1 MAEASVLQQNTLSSM
16 LASASYSDS
25 EILSVLF
32 ENGIVDP
39 DGVRDIMNKKRTEK
53 LLSYHNH
60 KIWKGEDGRW
70 RTFLPDPDKPK
81 GRKLI
86 SRATEEDLKALLCE
100 YYSDQEEEL
109 RKKSL
114 TLSDLFEEWLA
125 YKGKRFSKSTIE
137 RNRSTWKSLYVGQPI
152 VKIPIVN
159 LTSDMI
165 ADWVEEKIAI
175 RKMNKHQY
183 NTFSSVIR
191 QMMDYAIKIGVIDTN
206 PVESIKIMNRELRP
220 EPKKASETQVFMPD
234 ERDVVIRHALEQ
246 YKVGRSYTQ
255 RFVPLAIAFLLS
267 VSLRRGEVTALR
279 FEDLNGRNL
288 TLSRAFSHGAGAIVE
303 RLKDAEGWREVYV
316 VPSAL
321 EIIDLVRAERKRL
334 ELPEDGDIFV
344 IDGRYQSFYSALG
357 KMINNYCDEL
367 CIPRRSLHSTRRT
380 CASMMHA
387 SNISDLTIQAQLGH
401 KDLRTTQNS
410 YCYDLSRDDERY
422 ELISQAMA

>member
-1 MAEASVLQQNTLSSM
+1 MAEMYALQQNTLSSM
-16 LASASYSDS
+16 LAPASYSDS
-25 EILSVLF
+25 EILSVLI

-39 DGVRDIMNKKRTEK
+39 DGVRNIMNKKRTEK

-60 KIWKGEDGRW
+60 KIWKGDDGRW

-81 GRKLI
+81 GRKLV
-86 SRATEEDLKALLCE
+86 SRATEEDLKDLLCE
-100 YYSDQEEEL
+100 YYDDQEEEFK
-109 RKKSL
+109 RKSL
-114 TLSDLFEEWLA
+114 TMEDLLEEWLA

-137 RNRSTWKSLYVGQPI
+137 RNRSTWKSLYAGEPI
-152 VKIPIVN
+152 VSIPICM
-159 LTSDMI
+159 LTSDLI
-165 ADWVEEKIAI
+165 ADWMEEKIALK
-175 RKMNKHQY
+175 KMNKHQY
-183 NTFSSVIR
+183 NSFSSVIR
-191 QMMDYAIKIGVIDTN
+191 QMMDYAIKIGVIISN
-206 PVESIKIMNRELRP
+206 PVERIKIMNRELRP

-234 ERDVVIRHALEQ
+234 ERDMVIRYALKQ
-246 YKVGRSYTQ
+246 YKAERNYTQ

-279 FEDLNGRNL
+279 FGDLNGRNL
-288 TLSRAFSHGAGAIVE
+288 TLSRAFSHGAGEIVE

-321 EIIDLVRAERKRL
+321 EIIDLVRDERKRL
-334 ELPEDGDIFV
+334 GLPENGDIFV

>member
-1 MAEASVLQQNTLSSM
+1 M

-60 KIWKGEDGRW
+60 KIWKGDDGRW
-70 RTFLPDPDKPK
+70 RTFLPDPDTPK
-81 GRKLI
+81 RRKLV
-86 SRATEEDLKALLCE
+86 SRATEDDLKALLCE
-100 YYSDQEEEL
+100 YYSDQEEEF

-114 TLSDLFEEWLA
+114 TMEKLLEDWLA

-137 RNRSTWKSLYVGQPI
+137 RNRSTWKSLYAGEPI
-152 VKIPIVN
+152 VKVPICN

-165 ADWVEEKIAI
+165 AEWMEEKIAI
-175 RKMNKHQY
+175 KKMNKHQY
-183 NTFSSVIR
+183 NSFSSVIR
-191 QMMDYAIKIGVIDTN
+191 QMMEYAVKLGIIYSN

-234 ERDVVIRHALEQ
+234 ERDVVIRYALEQ

-288 TLSRAFSHGAGAIVE
+288 TLSRAFSHGAGEIVE

-422 ELISQAMA
+422 ELISQAFA

>member
-1 MAEASVLQQNTLSSM
+1 MAEAYVLQQNTLSLM
-16 LASASYSDS
+16 PASASYSDS
-25 EILSVLF
+25 EILSVLI

-39 DGVRDIMNKKRTEK
+39 DGVRNIMNKTRTEK

-81 GRKLI
+81 GRKLV
-86 SRATEEDLKALLCE
+86 SRASEEELKNLLCE

-137 RNRSTWKSLYVGQPI
+137 RNRSTWKSLYAGEQI
-152 VKIPIVN
+152 ISIPICY

-165 ADWVEEKIAI
+165 SDWMEEKITEK
-175 RKMNKHQY
+175 KMNKHQY
-183 NTFSSVIR
+183 NSFSSVIR
-191 QMMDYAIKIGVIDTN
+191 QMMDYAVRIGIIDSN
-206 PVESIKIMNRELRP
+206 PVEVIRIMNRELRP
-220 EPKKASETQVFMPD
+220 EPKKSSETQVFMPD
-234 ERDVVIRHALEQ
+234 ERDMVIRYALEQ

-288 TLSRAFSHGAGAIVE
+288 TLSRAFSHGAGEIVE
-303 RLKDAEGWREVYV
+303 RLKDAEGWRNVYV

-321 EIIDLVRAERKRL
+321 EIIELVRVERKRL
-334 ELPEDGDIFV
+334 GLPENGDIFV

>member
-1 MAEASVLQQNTLSSM
+1 MSEAYALQHNTLSSM

-60 KIWKGEDGRW
+60 KIWKGDDGRW

-81 GRKLI
+81 GRKLV
-86 SRATEEDLKALLCE
+86 SRATEDDLKALLCE
-100 YYSDQEEEL
+100 YYSDQEEEF

-114 TLSDLFEEWLA
+114 TMEKLLEDWLA

-137 RNRSTWKSLYVGQPI
+137 RNRSTWKSLYAGEPI
-152 VKIPIVN
+152 VKVPICN

-165 ADWVEEKIAI
+165 AEWMEEKIAI
-175 RKMNKHQY
+175 KKMNKHQY
-183 NTFSSVIR
+183 NSFSSVIR
-191 QMMDYAIKIGVIDTN
+191 QMMEYAVKLGIIYSN

-234 ERDVVIRHALEQ
+234 ERDVVIRYALEQ

-288 TLSRAFSHGAGAIVE
+288 TLSRAFSHGAGEIVE

-422 ELISQAMA
+422 ELISQAFA

>member
-1 MAEASVLQQNTLSSM
+1 MSGANALQQNTLSSM

-60 KIWKGEDGRW
+60 KIWKGDDGRW

-81 GRKLI
+81 GRKLV
-86 SRATEEDLKALLCE
+86 SRATEDDLKALLCA
-100 YYSDQEEEL
+100 YYSDQEEEF

-114 TLSDLFEEWLA
+114 TMEKLLEDWLA

-137 RNRSTWKSLYVGQPI
+137 RNRSTWKSLYAGEPI
-152 VKIPIVN
+152 VKVPICN

-165 ADWVEEKIAI
+165 AEWMEGKIAI
-175 RKMNKHQY
+175 KKMNKHQY
-183 NTFSSVIR
+183 NSFSSVIR
-191 QMMDYAIKIGVIDTN
+191 QMMEYAVKLGIIYSN

-234 ERDVVIRHALEQ
+234 ERDVVIRYALEQ

-288 TLSRAFSHGAGAIVE
+288 TLSRAFSHGAGEIVE

-422 ELISQAMA
+422 ELISQAFA

>member
-1 MAEASVLQQNTLSSM
+1 MAEAYALQQNTLSSM

-25 EILSVLF
+25 EILSTLI

-100 YYSDQEEEL
+100 YYSDQEEEF
-109 RKKSL
+109 RRKSL
-114 TLSDLFEEWLA
+114 TMEKLLEDWLA

-137 RNRSTWKSLYVGQPI
+137 RNKSTWKSLYAGEPI
-152 VKIPIVN
+152 VSVPIVD
-159 LTSDMI
+159 LSSDMI
-165 ADWVEEKIAI
+165 ADWIEEKIAV

-191 QMMDYAIKIGVIDTN
+191 QMMDYAVKVGIIDSN
-206 PVESIKIMNRELRP
+206 PVERIKIMNRELRP
-220 EPKKASETQVFMPD
+220 EPKKASETQIFMPD
-234 ERDVVIRHALEQ
+234 ERDVVIRYALEQ

-288 TLSRAFSHGAGAIVE
+288 TLSRAFSHGAGEIVE

-422 ELISQAMA
+422 ELISQAFA

>member
-1 MAEASVLQQNTLSSM
+1 MAEAIALQQNMLSSM

-100 YYSDQEEEL
+100 YYSDQEEEF

-114 TLSDLFEEWLA
+114 TLEKLLEDWLA
-125 YKGKRFSKSTIE
+125 FKGKRFSKSTIE
-137 RNRSTWKSLYVGQPI
+137 RNRSTWKSLYAGEPI
-152 VKIPIVN
+152 VSVPIVN

-165 ADWVEEKIAI
+165 ADWMEEKIAVK
-175 RKMNKHQY
+175 KMNKHQY

-191 QMMDYAIKIGVIDTN
+191 QMMDYAIKIGIIDTN

-234 ERDVVIRHALEQ
+234 ERDVVIRYALEQ
-246 YKVGRSYTQ
+246 YKAGRSYTQ

-288 TLSRAFSHGAGAIVE
+288 TLSRAFSHGAGEIVE

-344 IDGRYQSFYSALG
+344 IDSRYQSFYSALG

-422 ELISQAMA
+422 ELISQAFS

>member
-1 MAEASVLQQNTLSSM
+1 MAEAYALQQNTLSSM

-60 KIWKGEDGRW
+60 KIWKGDDGRW

-81 GRKLI
+81 GRKLV
-86 SRATEEDLKALLCE
+86 SRATEDDLKALLCA
-100 YYSDQEEEL
+100 YYSDQEEEF

-114 TLSDLFEEWLA
+114 TMEKLLEDWLA

-137 RNRSTWKSLYVGQPI
+137 RNRSTWKSLYAGEPI
-152 VKIPIVN
+152 VKVPICN

-165 ADWVEEKIAI
+165 AEWMEGKIAI
-175 RKMNKHQY
+175 KKMNKHQY
-183 NTFSSVIR
+183 NSFSSVIR
-191 QMMDYAIKIGVIDTN
+191 QMMEYAVKLGIIYSN

-234 ERDVVIRHALEQ
+234 ERDVVIRYALEQ

-288 TLSRAFSHGAGAIVE
+288 TLSRAFSHGAGEIVE

-422 ELISQAMA
+422 ELISQAFA

>member
-1 MAEASVLQQNTLSSM
+1 MI
-16 LASASYSDS
+16 SDW
-25 EILSVLF
+25 
-32 ENGIVDP
+32 
-39 DGVRDIMNKKRTEK
+39 M
-53 LLSYHNH
+53 
-60 KIWKGEDGRW
+60 
-70 RTFLPDPDKPK
+70 
-81 GRKLI
+81 
-86 SRATEEDLKALLCE
+86 
-100 YYSDQEEEL
+100 
-109 RKKSL
+109 
-114 TLSDLFEEWLA
+114 
-125 YKGKRFSKSTIE
+125 
-137 RNRSTWKSLYVGQPI
+137 
-152 VKIPIVN
+152 
-159 LTSDMI
+159 
-165 ADWVEEKIAI
+165 EEKIAEK
-175 RKMNKHQY
+175 KMNKHQY
-183 NTFSSVIR
+183 NSFSSVIR
-191 QMMDYAIKIGVIDTN
+191 QMMDYAVRISIIDSN
-206 PVESIKIMNRELRP
+206 PVEIIRIMNRELRP

-234 ERDVVIRHALEQ
+234 EREMVIRYALEQ

-288 TLSRAFSHGAGAIVE
+288 TLSRAFSHGAGEIVE
-303 RLKDAEGWREVYV
+303 RLKDAEGWRNVYV

-321 EIIDLVRAERKRL
+321 EIIEFVRSERKRL
-334 ELPEDGDIFV
+334 GLPENGDIFV

>member
-1 MAEASVLQQNTLSSM
+1 M
-16 LASASYSDS
+16 
-25 EILSVLF
+25 
-32 ENGIVDP
+32 
-39 DGVRDIMNKKRTEK
+39 
-53 LLSYHNH
+53 
-60 KIWKGEDGRW
+60 GE
-70 RTFLPDPDKPK
+70 PII
-81 GRKLI
+81 RK
-86 SRATEEDLKALLCE
+86 
-100 YYSDQEEEL
+100 
-109 RKKSL
+109 
-114 TLSDLFEEWLA
+114 
-125 YKGKRFSKSTIE
+125 
-137 RNRSTWKSLYVGQPI
+137 PI
-152 VKIPIVN
+152 VK
-159 LTSDMI
+159 LTTDDI
-165 ADWVEEKIAI
+165 EDWLLEKVGSYQ
-175 RKMNKHQY
+175 MNQHQY
-183 NTFSSVIR
+183 VTFSSVIR
-191 QMMDYAIKIGVIDTN
+191 QMLEYAVKTRIIPANPMDGVRM
-206 PVESIKIMNRELRP
+206 PRNRLRP

-234 ERDVVIRHALEQ
+234 ERDVVIRYALEQ
-246 YKVGRSYTQ
+246 YKIGRSYTQ

-288 TLSRAFSHGAGAIVE
+288 TLSRAFSHGAGEIVE
-303 RLKDAEGWREVYV
+303 RLKDAEGWRQVYV

-321 EIIDLVRAERKRL
+321 EIIDLIRDERKRL
-334 ELPEDGDIFV
+334 GLPENGDIFV

>member
-1 MAEASVLQQNTLSSM
+1 MAEAYALQQNTLSSM

-60 KIWKGEDGRW
+60 KIWKGDDGRW

-81 GRKLI
+81 GRKLV
-86 SRATEEDLKALLCE
+86 SRATEDDLKALLCA
-100 YYSDQEEEL
+100 YYSDQEEEF

-114 TLSDLFEEWLA
+114 TMEKLLEDWLA

-137 RNRSTWKSLYVGQPI
+137 RNRSTWKSLYAGEPI
-152 VKIPIVN
+152 VKVPICN

-165 ADWVEEKIAI
+165 AEWMEEKIAI
-175 RKMNKHQY
+175 KKMNKHQY
-183 NTFSSVIR
+183 NSFSSVIR
-191 QMMDYAIKIGVIDTN
+191 QMMEYAVKLGIIYSN

-234 ERDVVIRHALEQ
+234 ERDVVIRYALEQ

-288 TLSRAFSHGAGAIVE
+288 TLSRAFSHGAGEIVE

-357 KMINNYCDEL
+357 KMINNYGDEL

-422 ELISQAMA
+422 ELISRAFA